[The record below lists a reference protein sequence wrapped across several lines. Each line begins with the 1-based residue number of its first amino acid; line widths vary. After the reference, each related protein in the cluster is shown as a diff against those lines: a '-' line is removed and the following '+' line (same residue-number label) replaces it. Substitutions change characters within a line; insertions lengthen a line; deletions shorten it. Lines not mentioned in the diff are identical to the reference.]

1 MNRFKM
7 DPNLKWMIK
16 INSLMVNPIQF
27 DKLNKDDKCK
37 LDQDKY
43 VLQKIIRSH
52 ITGIIVML
60 LVYGLILGFIDFK
73 SLPIMYDIIVLIFM
87 AMGLLQSIVYF
98 YNVLFESQDYEIYK
112 TLPVKESYIVIA
124 KIISVALAS
133 CSAVA
138 PILVVSIASA
148 IRNGRGLM
156 SILGVLDFILIFMV
170 TMFLGAGISTLIGGF
185 NIRKKWRNLFMN
197 LVNMVNIIINVGFVL
212 SMQYMFRDSLMKMMS
227 SRAGVYGP
235 ISRLMMSNLWHI
247 LALVAV
253 ALLLIIIY
261 KPLMRK
267 LLKNIKNYNIIV
279 GDKETNKDRTT
290 KDTKGKKHINNR
302 SASILPVLVK
312 YNISKFSDSSIIMQN
327 LFSVFLP
334 LILVS
339 SSFSSILR
347 DLNFDPSDLRANLV
361 FGLMISVGIG
371 LVASCI
377 PSNIFSIVV
386 SIDRE
391 DHDYL
396 KILPLS
402 RKKYFLSKFLAGLI
416 MQLPLICVIL
426 GLIEWYIGIRLSII
440 PICIISLI
448 LVVLPIYGSWMLYD
462 IEHRSDKWQNIT
474 ELNTRLDSVSGF
486 LLILLVFIVFFGL
499 VMLTHTFYKYI
510 SYGIL
515 FTVWSIILGLLYGFF
530 FMKYRGLR
538 KRLNI

>member
-27 DKLNKDDKCK
+27 DRLNKDDKCK

-87 AMGLLQSIVYF
+87 ATGLLQSIVYF
-98 YNVLFESQDYEIYK
+98 YNVLFESQDYDIYK

-133 CSAVA
+133 CSVVA

-197 LVNMVNIIINVGFVL
+197 LVNIIINVGFVL

-227 SRAGVYGP
+227 SRASVYGP

-267 LLKNIKNYNIIV
+267 LLKSIKNYNIIV
-279 GDKETNKDRTT
+279 GDKGTNKERTT
-290 KDTKGKKHINNR
+290 KDTKGKKHVNNR

-312 YNISKFSDSSIIMQN
+312 YNVSKLSDSSIIMQN

-339 SSFSSILR
+339 SSFISALR

-361 FGLMISVGIG
+361 LGLMISVGIG

-391 DHDYL
+391 DYDYL

-402 RKKYFLSKFLAGLI
+402 RKKYFSSKFLAGII

-426 GLIEWYIGIRLSII
+426 GLIEWYVGIRLSII

-462 IEHRSDKWQNIT
+462 IEYRSDKWQNIT
-474 ELNTRLDSVSGF
+474 ELNTRLDSVSRF
-486 LLILLVFIVFFGL
+486 LLIFLVFIVFFGL

-515 FTVWSIILGLLYGFF
+515 FTVGAIILGLLYGFF

>member
-1 MNRFKM
+1 
-7 DPNLKWMIK
+7 
-16 INSLMVNPIQF
+16 
-27 DKLNKDDKCK
+27 
-37 LDQDKY
+37 
-43 VLQKIIRSH
+43 
-52 ITGIIVML
+52 
-60 LVYGLILGFIDFK
+60 
-73 SLPIMYDIIVLIFM
+73 
-87 AMGLLQSIVYF
+87 
-98 YNVLFESQDYEIYK
+98 
-112 TLPVKESYIVIA
+112 
-124 KIISVALAS
+124 
-133 CSAVA
+133 
-138 PILVVSIASA
+138 
-148 IRNGRGLM
+148 
-156 SILGVLDFILIFMV
+156 
-170 TMFLGAGISTLIGGF
+170 
-185 NIRKKWRNLFMN
+185 MN

-227 SRAGVYGP
+227 SRASVYGP

-267 LLKNIKNYNIIV
+267 LLKSIKNYNIIV
-279 GDKETNKDRTT
+279 GDKGTNKERTT
-290 KDTKGKKHINNR
+290 KDTKGKKHVNNR

-312 YNISKFSDSSIIMQN
+312 YNVSKLSDSSIIMQN

-339 SSFSSILR
+339 SSFISVLR

-361 FGLMISVGIG
+361 LGLMISVGIG

-391 DHDYL
+391 DYDYL

-402 RKKYFLSKFLAGLI
+402 RKKYFSSKFLAGII

-426 GLIEWYIGIRLSII
+426 GLIEWYVGIRLSII

-486 LLILLVFIVFFGL
+486 LLILLGFIVFFGL

>member
-27 DKLNKDDKCK
+27 DRLNKDDKCK

-87 AMGLLQSIVYF
+87 ATGLLQSIVYF
-98 YNVLFESQDYEIYK
+98 YNVLFESQDYDIYK

-227 SRAGVYGP
+227 SRASVYGP

-267 LLKNIKNYNIIV
+267 LLKSIKNYNAKLVLCIFAADTGIIV
-279 GDKETNKDRTT
+279 
-290 KDTKGKKHINNR
+290 I
-302 SASILPVLVK
+302 
-312 YNISKFSDSSIIMQN
+312 
-327 LFSVFLP
+327 
-334 LILVS
+334 
-339 SSFSSILR
+339 
-347 DLNFDPSDLRANLV
+347 
-361 FGLMISVGIG
+361 
-371 LVASCI
+371 
-377 PSNIFSIVV
+377 
-386 SIDRE
+386 
-391 DHDYL
+391 
-396 KILPLS
+396 
-402 RKKYFLSKFLAGLI
+402 
-416 MQLPLICVIL
+416 
-426 GLIEWYIGIRLSII
+426 
-440 PICIISLI
+440 
-448 LVVLPIYGSWMLYD
+448 
-462 IEHRSDKWQNIT
+462 
-474 ELNTRLDSVSGF
+474 
-486 LLILLVFIVFFGL
+486 
-499 VMLTHTFYKYI
+499 
-510 SYGIL
+510 
-515 FTVWSIILGLLYGFF
+515 
-530 FMKYRGLR
+530 
-538 KRLNI
+538 